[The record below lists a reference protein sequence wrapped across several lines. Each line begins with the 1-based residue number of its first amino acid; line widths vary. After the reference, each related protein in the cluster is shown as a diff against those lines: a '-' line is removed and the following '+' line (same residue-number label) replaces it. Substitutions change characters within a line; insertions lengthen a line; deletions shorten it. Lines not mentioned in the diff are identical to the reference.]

1 MEMQKFHPIDTTILG
16 LNRIFHSIGEDSFYT
31 SSPNIL
37 AQDHI
42 ISRGLRY
49 FLIGTTIS
57 VNLDINTVILL
68 DAYYF
73 EDKLKLLVQ
82 DMISGRKYALT
93 DCPDCRDKFCSWVLI
108 DTEYL
113 LKKVKGGKHATK

>member
-1 MEMQKFHPIDTTILG
+1 MELQNLHPIDTTILG

-37 AQDHI
+37 AQDRI

-49 FLIGTTIS
+49 FLIGTTFS
-57 VNLDINTVILL
+57 VNLDINIVILL
-68 DAYYF
+68 DVIYL
-73 EDKLKLLVQ
+73 EDKLKLIVQ
-82 DMISGRKYALT
+82 DVISGRKYTLT

-113 LKKVKGGKHATK
+113 LNKVRGGKHATR

>member
-1 MEMQKFHPIDTTILG
+1 MKLQNFHPTDTTILG

-42 ISRGLRY
+42 ISIGLKY

-57 VNLDINTVILL
+57 VNLDLYTVILL
-68 DAYYF
+68 DVYY
-73 EDKLKLLVQ
+73 LNGLNLIVQ
-82 DMISGRKYALT
+82 DVITGRKYKLT
-93 DCPDCRDKFCSWVLI
+93 TYVGSQEKVCNWVLV
-108 DTEYL
+108 DSEYL
-113 LKKVKGGKHATK
+113 LKKVRGSKHATR